1 MNGTGFYLQRNARA
15 PAVNARRRRRRR
27 PAARSVPQ
35 TRRPWLHRRRR
46 EPVLRTAPRPRARRR
61 ALLWQWPFFA
71 PAQSAGAAC
80 TQCRCWRAPSAGLP
94 KNKRRRPKH
103 SPRRLD
109 WFNLGTVRCTVQNPR
124 RHLYAFIRGAP
135 PDAPDRQQ
143 KYFFSDSLNLLTL
156 LPPVVISFTL
166 RLRTR
171 RRGPLRT
178 RAAALPS

>member
-1 MNGTGFYLQRNARA
+1 MRATRWRMRACLIWRASVLQAARLAVPTRSRRQPNRTTRPQQAHKRTRSLAEKPARPTRPRATETPNKARAPSGREKTPRKPAAAAHTNGTGSYLQRNARA

-46 EPVLRTAPRPRARRR
+46 EPVLRTATRPCARRR

-94 KNKRRRPKH
+94 
-103 SPRRLD
+103 
-109 WFNLGTVRCTVQNPR
+109 
-124 RHLYAFIRGAP
+124 
-135 PDAPDRQQ
+135 
-143 KYFFSDSLNLLTL
+143 
-156 LPPVVISFTL
+156 
-166 RLRTR
+166 
-171 RRGPLRT
+171 
-178 RAAALPS
+178 

>member
-1 MNGTGFYLQRNARA
+1 MAQAFTYKGT
-15 PAVNARRRRRRR
+15 
-27 PAARSVPQ
+27 
-35 TRRPWLHRRRR
+35 
-46 EPVLRTAPRPRARRR
+46 RARRR
-61 ALLWQWPFFA
+61 STRGDGVGDGPPREACRKRDDRGSIVADGSRFFGPRRARARVDVLCYGSGPSLRLLKA
-71 PAQSAGAAC
+71 PARRAHSAVVGVLHPPGC
-80 TQCRCWRAPSAGLP
+80 P